1 MPEQLWCEGT
11 ASGTWTRREELIHNR
26 IFYNMALEVAPM
38 KKYIGPPW
46 ATFCLF
52 LRPVIRP
59 VEGSKIQESA
69 QIPQS

>member
-11 ASGTWTRREELIHNR
+11 ASGTWTRRDELIHNR

-38 KKYIGPPW
+38 TKYIGPHGSLL
-46 ATFCLF
+46 CLS

-59 VEGSKIQESA
+59 FEGSKIQESA